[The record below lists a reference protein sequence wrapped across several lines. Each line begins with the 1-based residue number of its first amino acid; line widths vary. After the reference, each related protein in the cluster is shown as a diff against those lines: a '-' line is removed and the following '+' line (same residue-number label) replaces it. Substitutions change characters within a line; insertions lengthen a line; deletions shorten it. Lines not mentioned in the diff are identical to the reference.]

1 MNKKQCSL
9 GLLLLACCLSAS
21 VVQAEMIVTTHD
33 GRVLRL
39 PVNAGDVKKIEYSGG
54 APASGF
60 VGGDNRSFQYIGC
73 FTDRQERDMN
83 GYTFQSGSMT
93 TAQCVATCRD
103 RGFAYAG
110 TQFSTHC
117 FCDNSYGRYGAASNC
132 NMNCSGNR
140 SEKCGGS
147 WANSVYRVQ

>member
-1 MNKKQCSL
+1 MTRKRNGL
-9 GLLLLACCLSAS
+9 GLLLLVCFLAAAAA
-21 VVQAEMIVTTHD
+21 QAEMVVTTHD

-39 PVNAGDVKKIEYSGG
+39 PVNAGDVKKIEYTGG
-54 APASGF
+54 SSATGF
-60 VGGDNRSFQYIGC
+60 VGSENRSLQYLGC
-73 FTDRQERDMN
+73 FADRQERDLN
-83 GYTFQSGSMT
+83 GYTYQSGSMT

-117 FCDNSYGRYGAASNC
+117 FCDNSYGRYGTASNC
-132 NMNCSGNR
+132 NMTCSGNR
-140 SEKCGGS
+140 NEKCGGS